1 MLRYPAMESSLLR
14 RSRHEPTQDRG
25 HRTRR
30 KVLNAARTILVR
42 RGYQSARVEEIT
54 KLARV
59 GYGTFY
65 KYFRNKQDV
74 LEAVMEQ
81 VYGQLIEASFP
92 AQVEAAH
99 LEDQIRRGISSYL
112 RIYYENR
119 EVLLS
124 LQPASLLSARI
135 RTYLAAMRDR
145 DIRWMVTELTK
156 LSEQGWEIRGNLEVL
171 SLALLQTVDS
181 VAQDWITHRQH
192 LRLDEVAETVCEIWF
207 RALVSSR
214 PAPRTAPPASTKQH

>member
-1 MLRYPAMESSLLR
+1 M
-14 RSRHEPTQDRG
+14 
-25 HRTRR
+25 
-30 KVLNAARTILVR
+30 R
-42 RGYQSARVEEIT
+42 RGYQAARVEEIT
-54 KLARV
+54 TLAGV

-74 LEAVMEQ
+74 LEAVMEE
-81 VYGQLIEASFP
+81 VYGQLMDASFP

-99 LEDQIRRGISSYL
+99 LEEQIRRGITNYL
-112 RIYYENR
+112 RTYFENR
-119 EVLLS
+119 EVLLA
-124 LQPASLLSARI
+124 LQPASLMSPRI
-135 RTYLAAMRDR
+135 RKFLASMREN
-145 DIRWMVTELTK
+145 DIRWMVKELTT
-156 LSEQGWEIRGNLEVL
+156 LSGQGWDIRGNFEIL

-214 PAPRTAPPASTKQH
+214 PAPVPAGQEQNKND

>member
-1 MLRYPAMESSLLR
+1 MLRYPAMEVSLLR
-14 RSRHEPTQDRG
+14 DSRHEPTQDRG

-30 KVLNAARTILVR
+30 RVLNAARTILVR

-81 VYGQLIEASFP
+81 VYGQLIDASFP
-92 AQVEAAH
+92 THVEAAH
-99 LEDQIRRGISSYL
+99 LEDQIRLGITNYL
-112 RIYYENR
+112 RIYDENR

-124 LQPASLLSARI
+124 LQPASLLSPRI
-135 RTYLAAMRDR
+135 RSFLAAMRDR
-145 DIRWMVTELTK
+145 DVQWMVNELTT
-156 LSEQGWEIRGNLEVL
+156 LSSHGWDIRGNFEVL

-181 VAQDWITHRQH
+181 VAQEWITHRQH
-192 LRLDEVAETVCEIWF
+192 LTLEEVAETVCEIWF

-214 PAPRTAPPASTKQH
+214 PVLA